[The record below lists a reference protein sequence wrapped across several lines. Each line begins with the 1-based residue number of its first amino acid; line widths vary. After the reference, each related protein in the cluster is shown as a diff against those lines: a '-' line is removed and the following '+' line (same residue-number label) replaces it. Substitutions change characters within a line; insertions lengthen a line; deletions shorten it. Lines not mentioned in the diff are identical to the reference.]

1 MTFQRSLYIS
11 IAIHILLLG
20 SAIAYAQYT
29 RGVSGMYPGPIMV
42 SLVGSGQTLSQREG
56 TKNARE
62 KPSSQIDPVHQE
74 ADAAVQR
81 DKDGFLEKEDH
92 RIRESDE
99 LKGNRGTD
107 SVDSS
112 VGQVSRGGSAFIA
125 PEQWQLIQTAIEQVK
140 NYPRLARE
148 RGIEGVVR
156 VRFRLKPSGSIEKV
170 EIIRSSGHTILDT
183 ASVNTV
189 YRAAPMPY
197 VQGWL
202 EVPLEYVLK

>member
-11 IAIHILLLG
+11 IGIHILLLG

-29 RGVSGMYPGPIMV
+29 RGAFGVYPGPIMV
-42 SLVGSGQTLSQREG
+42 SLVGSGQTSSQREG
-56 TKNARE
+56 TKNGRE
-62 KPSSQIDPVHQE
+62 KPSPQRDPVHQT
-74 ADAAVQR
+74 AAAAAQH
-81 DKDGFLEKEDH
+81 DMNGFLEKKDQ
-92 RIRESDE
+92 RIKESDD

-112 VGQVSRGGSAFIA
+112 VGQVSRGGSALVP
-125 PEQWQLIQTAIEQVK
+125 PEQWQLIQAAIEKVK
-140 NYPRLARE
+140 NYPRMARE

-156 VRFRLKPSGSIEKV
+156 VRFRLSPSGSIERV
-170 EIIRSSGHTILDT
+170 EVIKSSGHTILDA

-202 EVPLEYVLK
+202 ELPLEYVLK

>member
-1 MTFQRSLYIS
+1 MGGGSSAVLATSEEPGVRIRKGEVLFWLLYSGLYYCMTFQRSLYIS

-81 DKDGFLEKEDH
+81 DKDGFLE
-92 RIRESDE
+92 
-99 LKGNRGTD
+99 
-107 SVDSS
+107 
-112 VGQVSRGGSAFIA
+112 
-125 PEQWQLIQTAIEQVK
+125 
-140 NYPRLARE
+140 
-148 RGIEGVVR
+148 
-156 VRFRLKPSGSIEKV
+156 
-170 EIIRSSGHTILDT
+170 
-183 ASVNTV
+183 
-189 YRAAPMPY
+189 
-197 VQGWL
+197 
-202 EVPLEYVLK
+202 